1 MSAEIK
7 YPTDLS
13 DALCPVIER
22 LLPKPR
28 WRPGRPGRPPYPLR
42 QEFNGI
48 L

>member
-13 DALCPVIER
+13 DAPWRVIEP

-28 WRPGRPGRPPYPLR
+28 WRPGGPGRPPYPLR